1 MKVRQWAWLLLAGAV
16 APFVFDNGPDPVS
29 DGLYRVVDD
38 HGRIGYADAY
48 GVVRIAPRF
57 AFGLPFANGVARV
70 TLSGHPAAVPGS
82 EGEYHRWED
91 GDWFCINKSGS
102 IVKCP
107 SSYACCSEAS
117 ASSVRSVTGTGCAI
131 RRASLMRRF

>member
-16 APFVFDNGPDPVS
+16 APFVFDNGPDPAS

-91 GDWFCINKSGS
+91 GDWFCIDKSGS

-107 SSYACCSEAS
+107 SSSNQES
-117 ASSVRSVTGTGCAI
+117 GS
-131 RRASLMRRF
+131 

>member
-1 MKVRQWAWLLLAGAV
+1 MPALESRSAV
-16 APFVFDNGPDPVS
+16 LESFRWDELEPLGFAPAESVAAITCVE
-29 DGLYRVVDD
+29 LRVPC
-38 HGRIGYADAY
+38 GSPSPIGEGSVGN

-107 SSYACCSEAS
+107 SSSNQES
-117 ASSVRSVTGTGCAI
+117 GS
-131 RRASLMRRF
+131 

>member
-70 TLSGHPAAVPGS
+70 TLSGHPVAVPGS

-107 SSYACCSEAS
+107 SSSNQES
-117 ASSVRSVTGTGCAI
+117 RS
-131 RRASLMRRF
+131 

>member
-1 MKVRQWAWLLLAGAV
+1 MKVRQWAWLLLAGVV

-38 HGRIGYADAY
+38 HG
-48 GVVRIAPRF
+48 RIAPRF

-107 SSYACCSEAS
+107 SSSNQES
-117 ASSVRSVTGTGCAI
+117 GS
-131 RRASLMRRF
+131 

>member
-48 GVVRIAPRF
+48 ASF
-57 AFGLPFANGVARV
+57 ASRPDLPLVCLLRTA
-70 TLSGHPAAVPGS
+70 LPG
-82 EGEYHRWED
+82 
-91 GDWFCINKSGS
+91 
-102 IVKCP
+102 
-107 SSYACCSEAS
+107 
-117 ASSVRSVTGTGCAI
+117 
-131 RRASLMRRF
+131 

>member
-1 MKVRQWAWLLLAGAV
+1 MKVRQWAWLLLAGA
-16 APFVFDNGPDPVS
+16 
-29 DGLYRVVDD
+29 
-38 HGRIGYADAY
+38 
-48 GVVRIAPRF
+48 
-57 AFGLPFANGVARV
+57 GVARG

-107 SSYACCSEAS
+107 SSSNQES
-117 ASSVRSVTGTGCAI
+117 RS
-131 RRASLMRRF
+131 